1 MLSFHLLPNQF
12 LALLNCS
19 LSGGHSCPVVR
30 LPTPHSFNN
39 CNAPCH
45 FRGGDLVEQSL
56 SDLPSSGIG
65 HKQGWYHVYM
75 VLYACKNHVS
85 PSTSHENFTPSQ
97 FGPCHGPCH
106 AVPGS
111 ASQASPR
118 RSGKDSAPNKLRRW
132 SMGTATS
139 WAMGTAAMAGPW
151 HPVMAMGR
159 GSPAFEATDGCSTVD
174 WFRLY
179 DFQISIDFLI
189 VLSLLSYTKGPNAF
203 LRPFGKKSMAA
214 CLVLGQWVRPSKEI
228 PAPVLVLGGCLERQK
243 LFPHCVLGQVTPRIE
258 TGGSRWSDLPVK
270 LRKTMPHCLMSAQP
284 KNTSQNPPAK
294 DPAWRVVGSFCSSK
308 WRGKVQALVPG
319 HPMRARRLYLSC
331 KQRMTLFGGWSRWYA
346 TMRLDLLHCLF
357 HDGAV
362 MPHQVTSHAG
372 STWTNPKTSENIKTV
387 TDVCC
392 VMRGCKKNMTISPAP
407 VRSPGVN
414 SAGKYWSGNL
424 HIVSWLVLTDILHDP
439 FKHVPLPSSDLWRC
453 PTTLT
458 TWPSVSWHHRQY
470 SDLHH
475 QDP

>member
-1 MLSFHLLPNQF
+1 MLPQVPDGSFSVCDGTSSPSLSRSQADICWRFCILIDTCSPSISSPISF
-12 LALLNCS
+12 SLYYCS

-30 LPTPHSFNN
+30 LPIPHSFNN

-56 SDLPSSGIG
+56 IPIRSDLPSSGIG

-75 VLYACKNHVS
+75 ILYACKKSRITLNQPWKLHALPIWAMPWAMS
-85 PSTSHENFTPSQ
+85 CRARISFPGLAQ
-97 FGPCHGPCH
+97 KIWQRFGTQQTQTLEHGHGHFLSDGDSCHG
-106 AVPGS
+106 
-111 ASQASPR
+111 R
-118 RSGKDSAPNKLRRW
+118 
-132 SMGTATS
+132 
-139 WAMGTAAMAGPW
+139 AMAPRDGHGPW
-151 HPVMAMGR
+151 VTCFWSNWWMFN
-159 GSPAFEATDGCSTVD
+159 S
-174 WFRLY
+174 RLMSIVWLP
-179 DFQISIDFLI
+179 DFHRFPNCPKSSKLYQ
-189 VLSLLSYTKGPNAF
+189 GPNAF
-203 LRPFGKKSMAA
+203 LRPLGKKSMAA
-214 CLVLGQWVRPSKEI
+214 CLVLGQWVRPSKDI

-294 DPAWRVVGSFCSSK
+294 DPAWAVGSFCSSK

-319 HPMRARRLYLSC
+319 HPIPEHPKRARRLYLSC
-331 KQRMTLFGGWSRWYA
+331 KQRMALFGGWSRWYA

-392 VMRGCKKNMTISPAP
+392 VMRGCKKTWQS
-407 VRSPGVN
+407 
-414 SAGKYWSGNL
+414 
-424 HIVSWLVLTDILHDP
+424 VLL
-439 FKHVPLPSSDLWRC
+439 
-453 PTTLT
+453 
-458 TWPSVSWHHRQY
+458 QY
-470 SDLHH
+470 VH
-475 QDP
+475 QV